1 MPDTPSLLQLLMD
14 EAAGRIEPDE
24 ETKVASAALPDEPT
38 ATGDSLLDELDAAIK
53 TAEAEIAKSDIVDK
67 TTGSEGEGKNSSG
80 PMPDAKAKV
89 EIIDTGSSTETPGQ
103 GTEAAAQTSA
113 DGLESAPTAA
123 ENPGGSTIT
132 AGVPAPGAH
141 AAATEAT
148 GKTEAG
154 VAPPPAPGMGN
165 KTATLSPAARQI
177 EADLVENYFAQ
188 KSLQDTGA
196 LTEKLAAVRKN
207 LAARLG

>member
-1 MPDTPSLLQLLMD
+1 MD

-24 ETKVASAALPDEPT
+24 ETKVASATLPADPAPADGDPLLNEIDE
-38 ATGDSLLDELDAAIK
+38 AIK
-53 TAEAEIAKSDIVDK
+53 LAEAEISKSDIVDK
-67 TTGSEGEGKNSSG
+67 TTGAEGEGKNTSG

-89 EIIDTGSSTETPGQ
+89 KIIDTGSSTETPGQ

-113 DGLESAPTAA
+113 DGLEGAPVSA

-132 AGVPAPGAH
+132 AGTPAPGAH

-165 KTATLSPAARQI
+165 KTATLSPVARQI
-177 EADLVENYFAQ
+177 EADLVENYLAQ
-188 KSLQDTGA
+188 KSFQDTGA